1 MANTA
6 FLADLGLRLPIIQAP
21 MAGVSTVALAA
32 AVSNAGALG
41 SLGLGNATVEQAR
54 TQIQQLKKTTA
65 HPFNINF
72 FCHQPP
78 VVDAVLEQAWL
89 QMLNPYFAEFSAVPP
104 AAIQVMN
111 QSFIGNQAMLEML
124 LEERPAVVSFHF
136 GLPAQAV
143 IEQLK
148 AAGIRL
154 FGCATCLAEAQT
166 IEAAGLDAIIAQG
179 YEAGGHRGVFDPATD
194 LQLGLFSL
202 LAVLSRN
209 CSLPII
215 AAGGIMDG
223 AAIASVLQM
232 GASAAQL
239 GSAFVVC
246 PESAATAAY
255 RADLD
260 SSKAL
265 RTAVTTVIS
274 GRPARGIMN
283 RMHTDIAQQPV
294 HTPGYPVT
302 YSAAKALH
310 AAASVQGCH
319 DFAAHWAGQSAA
331 FARVMPAGQLV
342 SVLANELSQAIQSK
356 H

>member
-1 MANTA
+1 MASTD
-6 FLADLGLRLPIIQAP
+6 FLADLGIRLPIIQAP

-32 AVSNAGALG
+32 AVSNAGGLG

-54 TQIQQLKKTTA
+54 TQIQQLKQATV

-78 VVDAVLEQAWL
+78 VTDVVLEQAWL
-89 QMLNPYFAEFSAVPP
+89 QMLSPYFAEFAVTPP
-104 AAIQVMN
+104 AAIQVIS
-111 QSFIGNQAMLEML
+111 QSFVGNQAMLEML

-136 GLPAQAV
+136 GLPAQTV

-148 AAGIRL
+148 TAGIRL
-154 FGCATCLAEAQT
+154 FGCATCLAEAQA
-166 IEAAGLDAIIAQG
+166 IEAAGLDAIVAQG

-202 LAVLSRN
+202 LSLLRQH

-223 AAIASVLQM
+223 AAIATVLQM

-255 RADLD
+255 RADLS
-260 SSKAL
+260 SSKAS
-265 RTAVTTVIS
+265 RTALTTVIS
-274 GRPARGIMN
+274 GRPARGIIN
-283 RMHTDIAQQPV
+283 RMHTDIAQHMLQ
-294 HTPGYPVT
+294 TPGYPVT
-302 YSAAKALH
+302 YSAGKALH
-310 AAASVQGCH
+310 AAASAQGCH

-331 FARVMPAGQLV
+331 LARTMPAAQLV
-342 SVLANELSQAIQSK
+342 RVLSEELS
-356 H
+356 